1 MKSLPHLL
9 ELNSKPVVLVLD
21 VVLFA
26 LVLVVAKVVALPESE
41 IGADAIQS
49 SLALLVEPIEEVLLV
64 VVEISPLRERG
75 NGLAFPAATMRKT
88 RGSGLT
94 RVTSFCSSGRGVLA
108 VFRCCRGRCRI
119 YTSRRGP

>member
-64 VVEISPLRERG
+64 VVEICP
-75 NGLAFPAATMRKT
+75 F
-88 RGSGLT
+88 
-94 RVTSFCSSGRGVLA
+94 
-108 VFRCCRGRCRI
+108 
-119 YTSRRGP
+119 

>member
-1 MKSLPHLL
+1 VTAQEGDMKSLPHLL

-75 NGLAFPAATMRKT
+75 NGLAFPAAAM
-88 RGSGLT
+88 
-94 RVTSFCSSGRGVLA
+94 
-108 VFRCCRGRCRI
+108 
-119 YTSRRGP
+119 